1 MTPLRSR
8 YAYLNVWKTPEDP
21 FVENG
26 PIIKV
31 KESVEVK
38 LTCVARNGKP
48 PAKVSAA
55 MALKMYNYDD
65 FCCCSRTRNHKSFWR
80 KKDAGFSQ
88 LVQKMPILHS
98 LATWQNSSFS
108 RSQQKNNKMRNIKNL
123 SFFEIMSNDHRVFF
137 AKVEGPCTFAACC
150 LAKKWIS
157 RGQCCTIR
165 SHAPIIS
172 YTHLSLE

>member
-1 MTPLRSR
+1 MYPYYESRRLSFSVRRCGLCVILDNTLLVLYLRTTISNGHPFFLFFAVDWNLQIDPVSIEDDGRYQCQMTPLRSR

-55 MALKMYNYDD
+55 KALKKYNDDD
-65 FCCCSRTRNHKSFWR
+65 FCCYSRTRNHKSF
-80 KKDAGFSQ
+80 
-88 LVQKMPILHS
+88 
-98 LATWQNSSFS
+98 
-108 RSQQKNNKMRNIKNL
+108 
-123 SFFEIMSNDHRVFF
+123 
-137 AKVEGPCTFAACC
+137 
-150 LAKKWIS
+150 
-157 RGQCCTIR
+157 
-165 SHAPIIS
+165 
-172 YTHLSLE
+172 

>member
-1 MTPLRSR
+1 MGTLFSFFAVDWNLQINPVSIEDDGRYQCQMTPLRSR

-65 FCCCSRTRNHKSFWR
+65 FCCYSRTRNHKSFWR

-98 LATWQNSSFS
+98 LVTSQNSSFLARS
-108 RSQQKNNKMRNIKNL
+108 RKRTKW
-123 SFFEIMSNDHRVFF
+123 EIS
-137 AKVEGPCTFAACC
+137 
-150 LAKKWIS
+150 IS
-157 RGQCCTIR
+157 KT
-165 SHAPIIS
+165 SHF
-172 YTHLSLE
+172 LK

>member
-1 MTPLRSR
+1 MQIDPVSIEDDGRYQCQMTPLRSR

-65 FCCCSRTRNHKSFWR
+65 YGPGTTNHFDV
-80 KKDAGFSQ
+80 KKMLGS
-88 LVQKMPILHS
+88 
-98 LATWQNSSFS
+98 
-108 RSQQKNNKMRNIKNL
+108 
-123 SFFEIMSNDHRVFF
+123 
-137 AKVEGPCTFAACC
+137 
-150 LAKKWIS
+150 
-157 RGQCCTIR
+157 
-165 SHAPIIS
+165 
-172 YTHLSLE
+172 LSLFKKCPFCTAWQLGKIVVFLARSRKRTK